1 MKILDCFD
9 NFRSD
14 TVDLVKFL
22 YGQTVMDIPGLQILF
37 SGTIFDKPT
46 KELNIFFIELTYI
59 SAYFSKYPYI
69 YGTLSYDEILNLL
82 KEDFDIDDLRN
93 DYHEFLEKH
102 ANNIMIKLTKENA
115 SILEEVIDL
124 KFLQTFLI
132 KFDIYKRKIVHGF
145 EYADYCKF
153 PLLIKY
159 FMDIDFCLKLFSC
172 DIL

>member
-1 MKILDCFD
+1 
-9 NFRSD
+9 
-14 TVDLVKFL
+14 
-22 YGQTVMDIPGLQILF
+22 MDIPGMQILF

-124 KFLQTFLI
+124 KF
-132 KFDIYKRKIVHGF
+132 
-145 EYADYCKF
+145 
-153 PLLIKY
+153 
-159 FMDIDFCLKLFSC
+159 
-172 DIL
+172 